1 MTSIVEFK
9 DVSISVSVNSQPVD
23 LLRKVSFSIKAGQT
37 LGLVGESG
45 AGKSMIGRVLSGF
58 LPKNLTLS
66 NGEVQ
71 FYGRKMTGV
80 EMRKML
86 GKKIAFIPQE
96 PLSSLNPVLTIKE
109 QMYEHLARLNI
120 AKKDREQY
128 CIERLTEVGLPDPV
142 GMLER
147 YAHQLSGGQCQR
159 VLIAMAFSGDPELI
173 IADEPTTALD
183 VITQAQIIRILREV
197 QKRHNT
203 AVILITHDLRMASHV
218 CDEVLV
224 LYAGDVVEYGPAAR
238 VLDDPLH
245 PYSWALKNATPALT
259 GPLYQLPSLAEIMP
273 GLQDMANLTGCRFI
287 QRCSGRSQICEQWQ
301 PILREIESGHGI
313 KCVIDRLHV
322 GAEQERVLHQ
332 VPTLSTRQVDP
343 LIEFKQVDRT
353 YVTTKNGK
361 KSVMHALK
369 PVSLR
374 IQPGELVG
382 VVGESG
388 SGKSTIARLMVGLLE
403 PSEGEVFVLG
413 KPRHALTTQQ
423 KKEVAEAIQMVFQD
437 PDSALS
443 PRRKVWELVT
453 QVLELDPTKTKEQRL
468 QIANQLMQ
476 QVGIAPDAGKRFPTE
491 LSGGQKQRVNIARAL
506 CVTPRL
512 LVADE
517 VVSGL
522 DVSVQALIMNL
533 LIKLNKE
540 LGIAV
545 VFISHDLSVIR
556 YLCTRVL
563 VMKNGEIVEEGT
575 TTEVFTN
582 PTHSYTKQLLASV
595 PADDSNQLWPP
606 VVEAEAVAIG

>member
-1 MTSIVEFK
+1 MTAIVEFK
-9 DVSISVSVNSQPVD
+9 DVSISVSANSQSVD
-23 LLRKVSFSIKAGQT
+23 LLRKVSFAVKAGQT

-58 LPKNLTLS
+58 LPKNLRLS
-66 NGEVQ
+66 NGEVK
-71 FYGRKMTGV
+71 FYGRKVTGV
-80 EMRKML
+80 EMRQML

-96 PLSSLNPVLTIKE
+96 PLSSLNPVLTIRE
-109 QMYEHLARLNI
+109 QMYEHLARLSI

-128 CIERLTEVGLPDPV
+128 CIERLTEVGLPDPAS
-142 GMLER
+142 MLGR

-159 VLIAMAFSGDPELI
+159 ILIAMAFSGDPELI

-224 LYAGDVVEYGPAAR
+224 LYAGDVIEYGPAAR

-259 GPLYQLPSLAEIMP
+259 GSLYELPSLAEIMP
-273 GLQDMANLTGCRFI
+273 GLQDMANLKGCRFV
-287 QRCSGRSQICEQWQ
+287 QRCPARTQVCEQWQ
-301 PILREIESGHGI
+301 PELREIALGHGLA
-313 KCVIDRLHV
+313 CVNDQLHAAAV
-322 GAEQERVLHQ
+322 QERVLHQ
-332 VPTLSTRQVDP
+332 VPALSTSQVEP
-343 LIEFKQVDRT
+343 LIEFKNVDRT
-353 YVTTKNGK
+353 YVITKNGR

-369 PVSLR
+369 PVSLS

-403 PSEGEVFVLG
+403 PSAGEVMTLG
-413 KPRHALTTQQ
+413 RSRSTLTALQQ
-423 KKEVAEAIQMVFQD
+423 KEVSAAVQMVFQD
-437 PDSALS
+437 PDSALN
-443 PRRKVWELVT
+443 PRRTVWELVT

-468 QIANQLMQ
+468 QLANQLMK
-476 QVGIAPDAGKRFPTE
+476 QVGIAPDAGKRFPSE

-563 VMKNGEIVEEGT
+563 VMKNGEVVEQGL
-575 TTEVFTN
+575 TTEVFEN
-582 PTHSYTKQLLASV
+582 PSHPYTKELLASV

-606 VVEAEAVAIG
+606 QLEKEIVAVA